1 MTTIGVVIMAL
12 LVALLWFEMMRGH
25 HQRSNAKDIQRS
37 RADVVREI
45 KQIEIHRPDHILRG
59 DDL

>member
-1 MTTIGVVIMAL
+1 MTTIGVLIMAVL
-12 LVALLWFEMMRGH
+12 AVLLWFEMMRSH
-25 HQRSNAKDIQRS
+25 HRRSDAKDVQRS

-45 KQIEIHRPDHILRG
+45 KQIEIHRPNHILRG